1 MPADPFEAELLAM
14 AGALVDK
21 DKSGVPE
28 MSDDDS
34 DDSVDED
41 RTSGWG
47 DYDGAQDDASNSM
60 QAQNAPDLECD
71 IKAGERDLQF
81 FKFDIF

>member
-21 DKSGVPE
+21 DKPG

-34 DDSVDED
+34 DDSAEED
-41 RTSGWG
+41 RVSGWD
-47 DYDGAQDDASNSM
+47 DYDGPQDGGDSM

-71 IKAGERDLQF
+71 IKAGKDWDSCKSPF
-81 FKFDIF
+81 